1 MFGQRGDTEGITW
14 STDRG
19 DRRKEEERVSK
30 KREYDI
36 KVGEMKE
43 RKKLRT
49 EKRDRD
55 MRTEVGRGLKEKEKS
70 NKREDREK

>member
-1 MFGQRGDTEGITW
+1 MPKGGYRGNYLVHR
-14 STDRG
+14 RG
-19 DRRKEEERVSK
+19 DRREEEERVSK

-36 KVGEMKE
+36 NVGEIKE
-43 RKKLRT
+43 RKKLRV

-55 MRTEVGRGLKEKEKS
+55 LRTEVGRGLKEKEKS